1 MTVTGSLPFPFITK
15 EGSLSSFKTAT
26 ASDFNQNFSYGD
38 VITGSYP
45 YTSRISSDFFPSG
58 QFIGGVI
65 KKNLLAL
72 RNTLDYYAAKSKHYS
87 FSSSLGD
94 KERQELRLLSV
105 PSIFYGQSLK
115 KGSVTCKWYY
125 SGSLIAELRDTM
137 ENGELR
143 QVYPQ
148 DSNSGSVAGVAL
160 YKEGFILLTGS
171 WSLHDTYQDKFDVND
186 PTTDYSPS
194 WKYFLTTGSQI
205 YPDTT
210 VVSSSFLLDF
220 EGTEK
225 IPVMTM
231 MTKAEKGEFNYSN
244 NPTFI
249 KKHNYTSNIQSG
261 SNSIK
266 EREDLEIKNIVSSSY
281 EDVEPPFE
289 KITFISKVAIYDK
302 DKNLIGVAKLANP
315 VSKKQNENIAIKLK
329 LDM

>member
-1 MTVTGSLPFPFITK
+1 MAVTGSLPFPFITK

-26 ASDFNQNFSYGD
+26 ASEFNQDFAYGD
-38 VITGSYP
+38 VISGSYP
-45 YTSRISSDFFPSG
+45 YVSRISSDFFPSG
-58 QFIGGVI
+58 PYIGGLR

-72 RNTLDYYAAKSKHYS
+72 KNTLNYYSGKSSHFS

-94 KERQELRLLSV
+94 KERQEMRLLSI
-105 PSIFYGQSLK
+105 PSIFYGQALK
-115 KGSVTCKWYY
+115 KGSVTCKWYH
-125 SGSLIAELRDTM
+125 SGSLIAEIKDTM

-143 QVYPQ
+143 QIYPQ
-148 DSNSGSVAGVAL
+148 DNNSGSVAGVVL
-160 YKEGFILLTGS
+160 YKEGFIMLTGS
-171 WSLHDTYQDKFDVND
+171 WNLHSSYQDKFDVNT
-186 PTTDYSPS
+186 PTTDYFPS
-194 WKYFLTTGSQI
+194 WKYFMTTGSQL
-205 YPDTT
+205 YPETT

-220 EGTEK
+220 EGVEK

-231 MTKAEKGEFNYSN
+231 LAKAEKGEFNYSN

-249 KKHNYTSNIQSG
+249 KKHDYSSLTITG
-261 SNSIK
+261 SNLIK

-289 KITFISKVAIYDK
+289 KITYISKVAIYDK

-315 VSKKQNENIAIKLK
+315 VTKKQNENIGIKLK

>member
-15 EGSLSSFKTAT
+15 EGSLSSFKTT
-26 ASDFNQNFSYGD
+26 TTSEFNNDFAYGD
-38 VITGSYP
+38 AIIGSYP
-45 YTSRISSDFFPSG
+45 YTTKIFSDFYPFC
-58 QFIGGVI
+58 FVYNDER
-65 KKNLLAL
+65 KKALLSL
-72 RNTLDYYAAKSKHYS
+72 KNTLNYYGAKSNHYS

-94 KERQELRLLSV
+94 KETQQLRLISI

-125 SGSLIAELRDTM
+125 SGSLMAELRDTE

-143 QVYPQ
+143 QIYPS
-148 DSNSGSVAGVAL
+148 DNYGKVAGVAL
-160 YKEGFILLTGS
+160 YKEGFIILTGS
-171 WSLHDTYQDKFDVND
+171 WNLHGSYQDKFDVHD
-186 PTTDYSPS
+186 PAANYSPA
-194 WKYFLTTGSQI
+194 WKYFLTSGSSTL
-205 YPDTT
+205 YPETT
-210 VVSSSFLLDF
+210 VPSSSFLLDF
-220 EGTEK
+220 EGVEK

-231 MTKAEKGEFNYSN
+231 LAKAEKGEYNYSN

-249 KKHNYTSNIQSG
+249 KKHDYNSSVITG
-261 SNSIK
+261 SNLIK

-289 KITFISKVAIYDK
+289 KITYISKVAIYDK

-315 VSKKQNENIAIKLK
+315 VAKKQNENIGIKIK